1 MIIFSA
7 FDGLSGGQIALQNL
21 RLMPKDYVYY
31 RSEIDK
37 YANVVAESNFPNSI
51 NLGDIKDI
59 TAEMLPSNVDIML
72 AGSPCQGFSFAGKN
86 LNFEDPRS
94 QLFFVWVKLLK
105 EIKPKYFLFENVRMS
120 QKCQDV
126 ISQYL
131 GVKPVKINSSLV
143 SAQNRVR
150 LYWTNIPMEKEQP
163 QDLNIMLSDILE
175 NGLTDRHK
183 SHCIDANY
191 FKGGNLKSY
200 FQKHRRQLV
209 FSVEGLARVDDADI
223 KGFDIINRAY
233 HKDGNGYAWRKLSCL
248 ECERLQT
255 IPENYTNHVS
265 NTQRYKMIGNGWT
278 IKVIEHILHNIIN

>member
-278 IKVIEHILHNIIN
+278 IRVIEHILHNIIN

>member
-209 FSVEGLARVDDADI
+209 FSPEGLAHVSDADI
-223 KGFDIINRAY
+223 NGFDAINRVY
-233 HKDGNGYAWRKLSCL
+233 HEDGNNYAWRKLTPL

-265 NTQRYKMIGNGWT
+265 NTQRYKMLGNGWT

>member
-131 GVKPVKINSSLV
+131 GVKPVKINSRLV

-150 LYWTNIPMEKEQP
+150 LYWTNIKMEKEQP
-163 QDLNIMLSDILE
+163 EDLKIVLADILE
-175 NGLTDRHK
+175 HGLTDRDK
-183 SHCIDANY
+183 AHCIDANY

-233 HKDGNGYAWRKLSCL
+233 HKDGNKYAWRKLTPL

-278 IKVIEHILHNIIN
+278 IRVIEHILHNIIN